1 MPLTPAEQTEYAA
14 LADHIERDQQRARC
28 RGRGGLIHFIR
39 LMWKVIEPE
48 RPLVEGWVLEAIC
61 EHLEAVTFGDVK
73 RLLVNVPPGS
83 TKSLTAAVFW
93 PAWEW
98 GPMGMVTM
106 RYMCASYSG
115 NLSRRDNVRFRRL
128 ITSPEYQRLWGD
140 VFGPSADQFSIERV
154 SNDKTGWKL
163 ATSVGGVGTGERADR
178 VIIDDGNNPLES
190 ESDAIMDTT
199 RMWFTEVIPDRLNAL
214 DESAIINIQQRTN
227 EGDISGIILE
237 LGLPYTHLMVPM
249 EYDPTRHCATEI
261 GWQDPRGLDDY
272 GQPLN
277 GHALEQATGLLAWPE
292 RFSPAA
298 LADLYKAKG
307 PYAVSGQYQ
316 QLPTPRGGGLFQR
329 EWIQGW
335 PPLSQDGG
343 FPADM
348 LNERGGIRMPALEYV
363 VGWVDTAYTERQEN
377 DFSAM
382 TVVGIFRAEGKGVIV
397 PNGNGTFTRI
407 ADDYGFPKAVVL
419 HAWQKRLT
427 IHGPP
432 QEIPDGISLEQWN
445 SPRYL
450 DQRREKWGLVEW
462 VADTVKRY
470 KVDYLGIETQA
481 VGHTLEQELV
491 RLHQDLSCVVEL
503 VPARGDKVARGYAV
517 QGSFSSRQIYFPT
530 YEDGSYPTWLTPLA
544 DQLFVFPKGAHDD
557 MVDSLTGA
565 IKHLRDTGLFER
577 REEFDRAVEHSLQ
590 WTTNRRVS
598 LPYQV

>member
-1 MPLTPAEQTEYAA
+1 MPLTPTEQAEYDLLTQFV
-14 LADHIERDQQRARC
+14 DGDRQRKLC
-28 RGRGGLIHFIR
+28 RGRGGLIEFIR

-48 RPLVEGWVLEAIC
+48 RPLVEGWVLLAIC
-61 EHLEAVTFGDVK
+61 EHLEAVTFNELK
-73 RLLVNVPPGS
+73 RLLINVPPGS

-98 GPMGMVTM
+98 GPMGLVTM

-128 ITSPEYQRLWGD
+128 ITSPEYLRLWGD
-140 VFGPSADQFSIERV
+140 VFAPSADQFSIERV

-190 ESDAIMDTT
+190 ESEPIMDTT
-199 RMWFTEVIPDRLNAL
+199 RMWFTEVIPDRLNNL

-227 EGDISGIILE
+227 EADISGIILE
-237 LGLPYTHLMVPM
+237 LGLPYTHLCIPM

-261 GWQDPRGLDDY
+261 GWHDPRGIGEDGL
-272 GQPLN
+272 PLT
-277 GHALEQATGLLAWPE
+277 GHRLEQATGILAWPE
-292 RFSPAA
+292 RFSPGA
-298 LADLYKAKG
+298 LVDLYKAKG

-329 EWIQGW
+329 DWIEAW
-335 PPLSQDGG
+335 PPLNPDGT
-343 FPADM
+343 FPLDM

-363 VGWVDTAYTERQEN
+363 VAWVDTAYTAKQEN

-382 TVVGIFRAEGKGVIV
+382 TVVGIFRAEGKGTIV
-397 PNGNGTFTRI
+397 PNGNGSFTRI
-407 ADDYGFPKAVVL
+407 ADDYGFPKAIVL

-432 QEIPDGISLEQWN
+432 QQLPPGITLEQWN
-445 SPRYL
+445 SR
-450 DQRREKWGLVEW
+450 DFANQRREKWGLVEW
-462 VADTVKRY
+462 VADTVRRY

-481 VGHTLEQELV
+481 VGHSLEQELA
-491 RLHQDLSCVVEL
+491 RLHVDLPCAVEL
-503 VPARGDKVARGYAV
+503 IPARGDKTARGYAV
-517 QGSFSSRQIYFPT
+517 QGSFSSKQIYFPT
-530 YEDGSYPTWLTPLA
+530 YDDGSYPSWLTPLA

-557 MVDSLTGA
+557 AVDSLTGA
-565 IKHLRDTGLFER
+565 IKHLRDTGMFER
-577 REEFDRAVEHSLQ
+577 REEFDREEESTMS
-590 WTTNRRVS
+590 WERNRRVPM
-598 LPYQV
+598 PYQT